1 MAPPS
6 LGERKESMF
15 ILKYKS
21 IRGYH
26 LLGRDR
32 PEVTVTKLG
41 CGKSKVVSLFEDVR
55 CIVDSA
61 DKYLLFK
68 EDGISAVFEDGMPEE
83 ELTERKRE

>member
-1 MAPPS
+1 
-6 LGERKESMF
+6 MF

-21 IRGYH
+21 IGGYH

-41 CGKSKVVSLFEDVR
+41 RGKSKVVSLFEDVR